1 MTLAAEILA
10 LLDRTL
16 EVQIETTSPKGARH
30 EVPIWV
36 VVDGNDVFARS
47 YLGARARWYREIL
60 ARPGALIVGSRRIQV
75 KAIPATDDDSV
86 GRTSAGYRKKY
97 PTSPSLRAMQK
108 PDVLPTTL
116 RFEVA

>member
-1 MTLAAEILA
+1 MTLSPEILA

-16 EVQIETTSPKGARH
+16 EVQIETTSAKGARH
-30 EVPIWV
+30 VVTIWV

-60 ARPGALIVGSRRIQV
+60 ARPGALIVGSRRIEV
-75 KAIPATDDDSV
+75 KAIRATDDDPV
-86 GRTSAGYRKKY
+86 RRTSLGYEKKY

-108 PDVLPTTL
+108 PDVLPTTV
-116 RFEVA
+116 RFEAA